1 MIVNKFSVRIYMK
14 SFDFLILNKLCSKL
28 IELFKNLNI
37 SFLGPIYLPTRK
49 KFFNILRSPHVN
61 KDSRDQ
67 LEIFFYK
74 RFIDLIYINKVI
86 FMSIKDLYFYY
97 NIDFN
102 FIFL

>member
-1 MIVNKFSVRIYMK
+1 MIINFNIRVFLN
-14 SFDFLILNKLCSKL
+14 SFDFSVLNRLSSRL
-28 IELFKNLNI
+28 VGLAWEFNLKFI
-37 SFLGPIYLPTRK
+37 GPVYLPTKR

-67 LEIFFYK
+67 LEIFFHK
-74 RFIDLIYINKVI
+74 RFIDFIFINDNI
-86 FMSIKDLYFYY
+86 LSLIKDSYDYY

>member
-1 MIVNKFSVRIYMK
+1 MKKKIFVRIYMK
-14 SFDFLILNKLCSKL
+14 SLDFLILNKLCFNIIK
-28 IELFKNLNI
+28 LFKDLNI
-37 SFLGPIYLPTRK
+37 YFKGPVYLPTKR

-74 RFIDLIYINKVI
+74 RFIDFICLNKIILISV
-86 FMSIKDLYFYY
+86 KDLYIYY

-102 FIFL
+102 FLFL

>member
-1 MIVNKFSVRIYMK
+1 MSKFDVRIYMK
-14 SFDFLILNKLCSKL
+14 SLDFLILNKLSFNL
-28 IELFKNLNI
+28 IKFLRDLNI
-37 SFLGPIYLPTRK
+37 YFKGPVYLPTKR

-74 RFIDLIYINKVI
+74 RFIDFICTDKSILI
-86 FMSIKDLYFYY
+86 SIKNLYIYY
-97 NIDFN
+97 NLDFN